1 MNVPKAMLENSTTRV
16 LMRSTANPDCSDIYT
31 RMEGVKKLP
40 SYDVITDKLLFWTE
54 KYNILI

>member
-1 MNVPKAMLENSTTRV
+1 MNVPKAMLENSTARV

-40 SYDVITDKLLFWTE
+40 SYDVITDKLLF
-54 KYNILI
+54 